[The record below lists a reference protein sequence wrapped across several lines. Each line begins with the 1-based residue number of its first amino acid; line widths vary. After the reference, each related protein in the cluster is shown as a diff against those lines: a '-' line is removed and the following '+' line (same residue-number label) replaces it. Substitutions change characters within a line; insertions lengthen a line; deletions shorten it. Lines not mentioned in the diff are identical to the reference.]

1 MTKEFTWDFKD
12 LVEIK
17 KRKRV
22 VEKVIKPT
30 AYSFLRLQ
38 SVSKRQ
44 QAIRSG
50 SLITS
55 TKPHPSYSTYEFF
68 IDQYDKS
75 RKRAQEAEE
84 QHKLNVTNAGQK
96 ERQKR

>member
-1 MTKEFTWDFKD
+1 
-12 LVEIK
+12 
-17 KRKRV
+17 
-22 VEKVIKPT
+22 
-30 AYSFLRLQ
+30 
-38 SVSKRQ
+38 
-44 QAIRSG
+44 
-50 SLITS
+50 LITS